1 MIGGIAETALGFF
14 DRYLR
19 KITMR
24 HGNTINHLGRTHSHR
39 EAMLQNMAISLIQ
52 YKRIETTLAKAK
64 ELRKFVEPLITKSKN
79 DSTHSRRTVFS
90 YLQDKEAVKTL
101 FGEIAEKV
109 ANRNG
114 GYTRIIKM
122 GTRFGDNAEV
132 ALIELVDYNEALLTS
147 VEEKSSKTRRSRRGG
162 KKAEGTVETAAVVD
176 ESSAVVVE
184 EVVVPVEA
192 VAEEV
197 APVVAEVAAVEE
209 TPAVEEATEG
219 EETKE
224 A

>member
-1 MIGGIAETALGFF
+1 
-14 DRYLR
+14 
-19 KITMR
+19 MR
-24 HGNTINHLGRTHSHR
+24 HGNKINHLGRTHSHR
-39 EAMLQNMAISLIQ
+39 EAMLKNMAISLIQ

-64 ELRKFVEPLITKSKN
+64 ELRKYVEPLITKSKN

-90 YLQDKEAVKTL
+90 YLQDKEAIKTL

-109 ANRNG
+109 ATRNG
-114 GYTRIIKM
+114 GYTRIIKL

-162 KKAEGTVETAAVVD
+162 KKAEGTTEATDSVETVAD
-176 ESSAVVVE
+176 ESSA
-184 EVVVPVEA
+184 EV
-192 VAEEV
+192 
-197 APVVAEVAAVEE
+197 VEE
-209 TPAVEEATEG
+209 TPAVEVAPTVEEAPQVPAAEG
-219 EETKE
+219 EELK

>member
-1 MIGGIAETALGFF
+1 
-14 DRYLR
+14 
-19 KITMR
+19 MR
-24 HGNTINHLGRTHSHR
+24 HGNKINHLGRTHSHR

-64 ELRKFVEPLITKSKN
+64 ELRKYVEPLITKSKN

-90 YLQDKEAVKTL
+90 YLQDKEALKTL

-114 GYTRIIKM
+114 GYTRIIKL
-122 GTRFGDNAEV
+122 GTRFGDNAEC

-147 VEEKSSKTRRSRRGG
+147 TEDKSTKTRRSRRGG
-162 KKAEGTVETAAVVD
+162 KKAEGTTETVAAVAD

-184 EVVVPVEA
+184 EVVETAPVAEQVA
-192 VAEEV
+192 VVTEEV
-197 APVVAEVAAVEE
+197 APEQEE
-209 TPAVEEATEG
+209 TPAPDATSTD
-219 EETKE
+219 ETKE

>member
-1 MIGGIAETALGFF
+1 
-14 DRYLR
+14 
-19 KITMR
+19 MR
-24 HGNTINHLGRTHSHR
+24 HGNKINHLGRTHSHR
-39 EAMLQNMAISLIQ
+39 EAMLKNMAISLIQ

-64 ELRKFVEPLITKSKN
+64 ELRKYVEPLITKSKN

-90 YLQDKEAVKTL
+90 YLQDKEAIKTL

-109 ANRNG
+109 ATRNG
-114 GYTRIIKM
+114 GYTRIIKL

-162 KKAEGTVETAAVVD
+162 KKADSTAETTDSVETVAD
-176 ESSAVVVE
+176 ESSAEVVE
-184 EVVVPVEA
+184 EAPAVEA
-192 VAEEV
+192 VVEAEPEANE
-197 APVVAEVAAVEE
+197 AP
-209 TPAVEEATEG
+209 EAPTVEG
-219 EETKE
+219 EEAK

>member
-1 MIGGIAETALGFF
+1 
-14 DRYLR
+14 
-19 KITMR
+19 MR
-24 HGNTINHLGRTHSHR
+24 HGNKINHLGRTHSHR
-39 EAMLQNMAISLIQ
+39 EAMLKNMAISLIQ

-64 ELRKFVEPLITKSKN
+64 ELRKYVEPLITKSKN

-90 YLQDKEAVKTL
+90 YLQDKEAIKTL

-109 ANRNG
+109 ASRNG
-114 GYTRIIKM
+114 GYTRIIKL

-162 KKAEGTVETAAVVD
+162 KKAEGTTETAATIAD
-176 ESSAVVVE
+176 ESSA
-184 EVVVPVEA
+184 EV
-192 VAEEV
+192 
-197 APVVAEVAAVEE
+197 VEE
-209 TPAVEEATEG
+209 TPAVEVVADVAPAVEEALEVPAAEG
-219 EETKE
+219 EETK

>member
-1 MIGGIAETALGFF
+1 
-14 DRYLR
+14 
-19 KITMR
+19 MR
-24 HGNTINHLGRTHSHR
+24 HGNKINHLGRTHSHR
-39 EAMLQNMAISLIQ
+39 DALLKNLAISLIQ

-64 ELRKFVEPLITKSKN
+64 ELRKYVEPLITKSKN

-90 YLQDKEAVKTL
+90 YLQDKEAIKTL

-109 ANRNG
+109 ATRNG
-114 GYTRIIKM
+114 GYTRIIKL

-147 VEEKSSKTRRSRRGG
+147 VEEKSTKTRRSRRGG
-162 KKAEGTVETAAVVD
+162 KKAEGAVEAATAETAVAD
-176 ESSAVVVE
+176 ESSAEVVE
-184 EVVVPVEA
+184 ETPTVEA
-192 VAEEV
+192 VAE
-197 APVVAEVAAVEE
+197 AA
-209 TPAVEEATEG
+209 PAVEEAPEAPAA

>member
-1 MIGGIAETALGFF
+1 
-14 DRYLR
+14 
-19 KITMR
+19 MR
-24 HGNTINHLGRTHSHR
+24 HGNKINHLGRTHSHR
-39 EAMLQNMAISLIQ
+39 EAMLKNMAISLIQ

-64 ELRKFVEPLITKSKN
+64 ELRKYVEPLITKSKN

-90 YLQDKEAVKTL
+90 YLQDKEAIKTL

-109 ANRNG
+109 ATRNG
-114 GYTRIIKM
+114 GYTRIIKL

-162 KKAEGTVETAAVVD
+162 KKAEGTTEATDSVETVAD
-176 ESSAVVVE
+176 ESSAEVVE
-184 EVVVPVEA
+184 ETSA
-192 VAEEV
+192 VEV
-197 APVVAEVAAVEE
+197 APTVEE
-209 TPAVEEATEG
+209 SLQAPAAEG
-219 EETKE
+219 EEPK

>member
-1 MIGGIAETALGFF
+1 
-14 DRYLR
+14 
-19 KITMR
+19 MR
-24 HGNTINHLGRTHSHR
+24 HGNKINHLGRTHSHR
-39 EAMLQNMAISLIQ
+39 EAMLKNMAISLIQ

-64 ELRKFVEPLITKSKN
+64 ELRKYVEPLITKSKN

-90 YLQDKEAVKTL
+90 YLQDKEAIKTL

-114 GYTRIIKM
+114 GYTRIIKL

-147 VEEKSSKTRRSRRGG
+147 VEEKSTKTRRSRRGG
-162 KKAEGTVETAAVVD
+162 KKAEGVAETAAVETVAVD
-176 ESSAVVVE
+176 ESSA
-184 EVVVPVEA
+184 EV
-192 VAEEV
+192 
-197 APVVAEVAAVEE
+197 VEE
-209 TPAVEEATEG
+209 TPAVEAVAEAAPAVEEATEAPAAEG
-219 EETKE
+219 EETK